1 MEILPKSFYDRDT
14 VEVAR
19 DLLGKYLVREY
30 EDKTLICRIMETE
43 AYVGRMDK
51 ACHAYGYKRTPRT
64 QTLFAPP
71 GTAYIYLIYGM
82 YHCLNLVTEPEG

>member
-30 EDKTLICRIMETE
+30 EGKTLICRIMETE
-43 AYVGRMDK
+43 AYGADGK
-51 ACHAYGYKRTPRT
+51 GLPR
-64 QTLFAPP
+64 LR
-71 GTAYIYLIYGM
+71 
-82 YHCLNLVTEPEG
+82 V

>member
-30 EDKTLICRIMETE
+30 EGKTLI
-43 AYVGRMDK
+43 
-51 ACHAYGYKRTPRT
+51 
-64 QTLFAPP
+64 
-71 GTAYIYLIYGM
+71 
-82 YHCLNLVTEPEG
+82 